1 MRTVN
6 KGFALWR
13 DSGLSNSQW
22 TFLEISIKFIIQIHS
37 FNLDSIDYNNSCFL
51 LLNQH
56 TNLSKYYLFFHFL
69 PIPFFKFIFS
79 KLIF

>member
-37 FNLDSIDYNNSCFL
+37 FNLYSIDYNNSCFL

-56 TNLSKYYLFFHFL
+56 TK
-69 PIPFFKFIFS
+69 PIKILFIFS
-79 KLIF
+79 FPPYPFF